1 MHPPLGVGL
10 WTTLLE
16 IRAPNVSGAEGL
28 QTLVQGEGFDEADS
42 VLCAGARRLK
52 CKASHSTKS
61 AMEKVMKCAQT
72 GLASKVC
79 QTTSCTC
86 DILSE

>member
-1 MHPPLGVGL
+1 MHPPLGVRL

-16 IRAPNVSGAEGL
+16 IRAPATAEGL
-28 QTLVQGEGFDEADS
+28 QTLVQGEGFDEAGS

-72 GLASKVC
+72 GLGSKVR